1 MTRVPSSPAGTSLR
15 SPLVWLAVAA
25 LAAAPAS
32 PAVAQQPPAE
42 HHDGHHMEHQAGD
55 QPGDQQADP
64 HAHHQ
69 AMLHAA
75 PAEPE
80 IEAASIEV
88 PDVEVV
94 TADGRRVHFY
104 SDLVEGKRVAMNFVF
119 TTCTTICPPMGAN
132 FKQLQKQLG
141 ERAGTDVEL
150 ISVSVDPVTDTPE
163 RMRAWGERFGAGDGW
178 TLVTGDRDAVTDLLK
193 ALGVFTPDIRDHAPV
208 VLLGDDPSGA
218 WTRTYGLAPP
228 ATLVELLDGLGGEG
242 AGETREELGKKEGG
256 AGGEAGGG
264 AGGAADAGMAEEV
277 PGKSETAAGHHHG
290 AGGR

>member
-1 MTRVPSSPAGTSLR
+1 LT
-15 SPLVWLAVAA
+15 VAA
-25 LAAAPAS
+25 LTAA
-32 PAVAQQPPAE
+32 PAVAQQPPAD
-42 HHDGHHMEHQAGD
+42 HHAGHHTEHQSSQEASET
-55 QPGDQQADP
+55 QTDP
-64 HAHHQ
+64 HAHHE

-80 IEAASIEV
+80 VEAASIDV
-88 PDVEVV
+88 PDVELV

-119 TTCTTICPPMGAN
+119 TTCNTICPPMGAN

-141 ERAGTDVEL
+141 ERAGSDVEL

-193 ALGVFTPDIRDHAPV
+193 ALGVFTHDIRDHAPV
-208 VLLGDDPSGA
+208 VLLGDDPSGT

-228 ATLVELLDGLGGEG
+228 ATLVELLDGLGGGEG
-242 AGETREELGKKEGG
+242 KKSGDELGKE
-256 AGGEAGGG
+256 GGG
-264 AGGAADAGMAEEV
+264 AGHQH
-277 PGKSETAAGHHHG
+277 GHG
-290 AGGR
+290 DK